1 MNRLGRL
8 RRAVPPFV
16 LPVCEPFDLLAR
28 EAVTGAGSQISMR
41 RDGGLVPDDVPPGI
55 TGQLTLDA
63 SVTRVQEIAVHCVQ
77 PVPPAPVALDDP
89 PVATVGPTATGAIAV
104 IGIPVTHVIEPLA
117 ARIGA
122 VMAVLVVVV
131 VMVIT

>member
-1 MNRLGRL
+1 MVGD
-8 RRAVPPFV
+8 
-16 LPVCEPFDLLAR
+16 E
-28 EAVTGAGSQISMR
+28 
-41 RDGGLVPDDVPPGI
+41 DVPPGI
-55 TGQLTLDA
+55 TGQLTLEA
-63 SVTRVQEIAVHCVQ
+63 SVTRLREIAVHCVQ
-77 PVPPAPVALDDP
+77 PVPPPPVAPDDP
-89 PVATVGPTATGAIAV
+89 PAAAVGPTATGAIAV

>member
-1 MNRLGRL
+1 VRVG
-8 RRAVPPFV
+8 
-16 LPVCEPFDLLAR
+16 EPLDPLVR
-28 EAVTGAGSQISMR
+28 EAATGAGSQISLR
-41 RDGGLVPDDVPPGI
+41 REPDLVPDEDVPPGT

-63 SVTRVQEIAVHCVQ
+63 SVTRLREIAVHCVQ
-77 PVPPAPVALDDP
+77 PVVPPPVALGDP
-89 PVATVGPTATGAIAV
+89 PAATVGPTATGAIAV
-104 IGIPVTHVIEPLA
+104 IGMPVTHVIEPLA

>member
-1 MNRLGRL
+1 L
-8 RRAVPPFV
+8 
-16 LPVCEPFDLLAR
+16 
-28 EAVTGAGSQISMR
+28 R
-41 RDGGLVPDDVPPGI
+41 RDGGFVPDEDVPPGI

-63 SVTRVQEIAVHCVQ
+63 SVTRLREIAVHCVQ

-89 PVATVGPTATGAIAV
+89 PAATVGPTATGAIAV